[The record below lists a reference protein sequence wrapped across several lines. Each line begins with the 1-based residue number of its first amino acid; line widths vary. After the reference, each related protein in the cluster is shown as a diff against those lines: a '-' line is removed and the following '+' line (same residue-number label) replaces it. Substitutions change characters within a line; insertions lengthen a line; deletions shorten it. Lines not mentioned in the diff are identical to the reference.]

1 MSYDTINYDVRD
13 RVAYLEFNRPQALNT
28 LTNHMET
35 EIRAALLEYDLDE
48 KAWVMIVHGA
58 GKAFCAG
65 VDLKSHSSF
74 NVGKDETTRSSEEL
88 KALKEGH
95 SGGSMHLRGT
105 GGEGW
110 LGRTINYKPVIGAV
124 HGYALGGGAH
134 FAAECDLLVVAKDT
148 QMAISETTVGMS
160 GSRTWAKIKTYM
172 PAKLASEML
181 ITGRRIAGEELY
193 RLGLANRLTETGK
206 HVEAAEE
213 LARLVLAAPPL
224 AVRDGVRVTRKQWVN
239 LATDLDMQMQ
249 LTKLQLTEDYK
260 EAGRAFAEKR
270 KPVFK
275 AR

>member
-1 MSYDTINYDVRD
+1 MSYETIKYEVRD

-35 EIRAALLEYDLDE
+35 EVRAALLEYDLDE
-48 KAWVMIVHGA
+48 NAWVMIVHGA

-74 NVGKDETTRSSEEL
+74 NVGKDESTRSAEEL
-88 KALKEGH
+88 TALKDGH
-95 SGGSMHLRGT
+95 QGGAMHLRGT

-110 LGRTINYKPVIGAV
+110 LGRTIHYKPVIGAV

-181 ITGRRIAGEELY
+181 ITGRRVSGEELY

-206 HVEAAEE
+206 HLEAAEE
-213 LARLVLAAPPL
+213 LAQLVLSAPPL